1 MPASSAVQ
9 IFGEKHLNG
18 AKIFLNEVS
27 KITKKSSVYYYVESG
42 CLKRIGTPDG
52 LNNQTEHVV
61 DA

>member
-27 KITKKSSVYYYVESG
+27 KITKKVVFIIT
-42 CLKRIGTPDG
+42 LK
-52 LNNQTEHVV
+52 
-61 DA
+61 AAA